1 MDGGRR
7 FLRSLK
13 ESFTA
18 RHSLV
23 PIGSGDGSYALAGAA
38 AAAPPSA
45 PAAAPVTASP
55 TPTPR
60 MPLRSTRRER
70 LLARLFLLGR
80 PGVGTLVTLAFF
92 AVVGAAGFVENGGYA
107 ALVASEGEIYDIAA
121 RAVGFPIAAVTITG
135 QSRLSERELLEA
147 AGVGPRNSLPF
158 LDAIAVR
165 DRLMQVPL
173 VKSARV
179 MKLYPNRLVIAIEER
194 QPSALWQRDGRVAVI
209 SEDGVRI
216 DELRDQRYL
225 GLPFV
230 VGEGA
235 QRRLLEYQMLMTKA
249 GDLAH
254 RVKAGVLVAGRR
266 WNFEMTNGVTVKLPE
281 IGPAAA
287 LETLVRLQREARILD
302 KDIMFVDLR
311 IPDRVSVRLTE
322 EAAAAR
328 EAQLAPHK
336 SSKRGG

>member
-7 FLRSLK
+7 VLRSLK

-23 PIGSGDGSYALAGAA
+23 PIVSGETAYAFATAA
-38 AAAPPSA
+38 AVASVPPA
-45 PAAAPVTASP
+45 PAAPATAIAPRAP
-55 TPTPR
+55 
-60 MPLRSTRRER
+60 
-70 LLARLFLLGR
+70 ARKSRGKRFLSRIALFGR
-80 PGVGTLVTLAFF
+80 PGVGTLAVLALFGL
-92 AVVGAAGFVENGGYA
+92 VGAAGFVENGGYA
-107 ALVASEGEIYDIAA
+107 ALVASDGELYDIAA
-121 RAVGFPIAAVTITG
+121 RAAGFPISAVTITG
-135 QSRLSERELLEA
+135 QSRLRERELLDA

-158 LDAIAVR
+158 LDATAVR
-165 DRLMQVPL
+165 ERLMQVPL

-179 MKLYPNRLVIAIEER
+179 MKLYPDRLVIAIEER
-194 QPSALWQRDGRVAVI
+194 QPSALWQRDGRIAVI
-209 SEDGVRI
+209 SEDGVPI

-235 QRRLLEYQMLMTKA
+235 QKRLLEFHMLLGRA

-254 RVKAGVLVAGRR
+254 RIKAGVLVAGRR

-281 IGPAAA
+281 MDPFGA
-287 LETLVRLQREARILD
+287 LDTLARLQREARILD
-302 KDIMFVDLR
+302 KDVMSIDLR
-311 IPDRVSVRLTE
+311 LSDRVSVRLTE

-328 EAQLAPHK
+328 EAQLAPRK
-336 SSKRGG
+336 SSKSGG

>member
-7 FLRSLK
+7 ILRSLR
-13 ESFTA
+13 ESFSA

-23 PIGSGDGSYALAGAA
+23 PIVPGEAPYALAA
-38 AAAPPSA
+38 AAAA
-45 PAAAPVTASP
+45 TVPAAAVPAAAAAVAPRASA
-55 TPTPR
+55 R
-60 MPLRSTRRER
+60 KTRGER
-70 LLARLFLLGR
+70 LLSRLALLGR
-80 PGVGTLVTLAFF
+80 PGVGALATFAFF
-92 AVVGAAGFVENGGYA
+92 AAIGAAGFVQNGGYA
-107 ALVASEGEIYDIAA
+107 ALVASEGELYDIAA
-121 RAVGFPIAAVTITG
+121 RVAGFPISAVTITG
-135 QSRLSERELLEA
+135 QSRLTERELLDA

-158 LDAIAVR
+158 LDATAVR

-179 MKLYPNRLVIAIEER
+179 MKLYPDRLVIAIEER

-209 SEDGVRI
+209 SEDGVPI

-235 QRRLLEYQMLMTKA
+235 QKRLLEFLMLMTRA

-254 RVKAGVLVAGRR
+254 RIKAGVLVAGRR

-281 IGPAAA
+281 VGPADA
-287 LETLVRLQREARILD
+287 LETLARLQREARILD
-302 KDIMFVDLR
+302 KDVMFIDLR

-336 SSKRGG
+336 STKSGG